1 MHRPID
7 DPGFEGEGDGAGY
20 GPVPPPYRP
29 HPAPGDP
36 SGPRGDASGPL
47 RDVPELRDDVSGSRG
62 DVSGSRGDAPGP
74 RNGAPAPRSGI
85 PGPSAGPWA
94 GAHDAPDP
102 GRVDPR
108 VLGALLARHG
118 WRRRGGAAGRYSR
131 WTPPGTGTGTSLLVP
146 ESRAFPD
153 CEDLLGEALAA
164 LARSAT
170 PSAHEVLTGLAVPS
184 DEIRWWRDVPPGPAG
199 TVPWTV
205 REQLG
210 SAARQFLLAGALA
223 VRGRAGYYGARHRR
237 PAQASLESVLVGAS
251 PDGRGLTAFL
261 PADPGRPIAVRLYHA
276 LHAAREAVDYRRATG
291 GTEAFDAAV
300 EAGVSRELTEALVAL
315 VRGTE
320 GARVALEWAPAAG
333 PPEGCAARPEPV
345 EFSPGDLPALR
356 EASARY
362 RTGEPSV
369 PVRLTGAVV
378 RMRRSGPRGAG
389 TVRLRVLGGAEVPHV
404 RVTLDEE
411 AYRTAGHAHL
421 VGLPIRV
428 SGRLESRGG
437 FRRLTDASEVVPVQ
451 VDETERDRLMKALHE
466 NLDFFEE
473 ACGPED

>member
-7 DPGFEGEGDGAGY
+7 EPGFGHEGDGAGH
-20 GPVPPPYRP
+20 GSVPPPYRP
-29 HPAPGDP
+29 HPAPG
-36 SGPRGDASGPL
+36 
-47 RDVPELRDDVSGSRG
+47 ET
-62 DVSGSRGDAPGP
+62 PGP
-74 RNGAPAPRSGI
+74 WTGIPAP
-85 PGPSAGPWA
+85 PLGPWA
-94 GAHDAPDP
+94 DAQGAPDP

-118 WRRRGGAAGRYSR
+118 WRRRGGAVGRYSR
-131 WTPPGTGTGTSLLVP
+131 WTPPGSGTGTSLLVP

-153 CEDLLGEALAA
+153 CEDLLGEALTA

-170 PSAHEVLTGLAVPS
+170 PSAREVLTGLSVPS

-199 TVPWTV
+199 AVPWTV
-205 REQLG
+205 QEQLR
-210 SAARQFLLAGALA
+210 SAARQLLLAGALA

-237 PAQASLESVLVGAS
+237 AAQTSLETVVVGA
-251 PDGRGLTAFL
+251 PPGGRGLTAFL
-261 PADPGRPIAVRLYHA
+261 PVEPGRPIAVRLYHA
-276 LHAAREAVDYRRATG
+276 LYAAREATDYQRATG
-291 GTEAFDAAV
+291 GMEAFDTAV

-320 GARVALEWAPAAG
+320 GARIALEWAPAAG
-333 PPEGCAARPEPV
+333 APEGCAVRPEPV

-362 RTGEPSV
+362 LTDEPAV

-378 RMRRSGPRGAG
+378 RMRRSGPRGEG
-389 TVRLRVLGGAEVPHV
+389 IVRLRVLAGADVPHV
-404 RVTLDEE
+404 RVALDEE

-428 SGRLESRGG
+428 VGRLESRGG
-437 FRRLTDASEVVPVQ
+437 FRRLTDASGVVPVQ
-451 VDETERDRLMKALHE
+451 VDETERDRLLKALHE

-473 ACGPED
+473 ACGPEEE

>member
-7 DPGFEGEGDGAGY
+7 EPTFGDEGNGAGH
-20 GPVPPPYRP
+20 GPVSVPPPYRP
-29 HPAPGDP
+29 HPAPGD
-36 SGPRGDASGPL
+36 L
-47 RDVPELRDDVSGSRG
+47 
-62 DVSGSRGDAPGP
+62 PGP
-74 RNGAPAPRSGI
+74 WTGV
-85 PGPSAGPWA
+85 PGPPAGPWA
-94 GAHDAPDP
+94 DSQGTPDP

-131 WTPPGTGTGTSLLVP
+131 WTPPGSTGTSLLVP

-153 CEDLLGEALAA
+153 CEDLLGEALTA

-170 PSAHEVLTGLAVPS
+170 PSAREVLTGLAVPS

-199 TVPWTV
+199 VVPWTV
-205 REQLG
+205 QEQLR
-210 SAARQFLLAGALA
+210 SAARQLLLAGALA

-237 PAQASLESVLVGAS
+237 PAQASLETVVVGAA
-251 PDGRGLTAFL
+251 PGGRGLTAFL
-261 PADPGRPIAVRLYHA
+261 PVAPGRPIAVRLYHA
-276 LHAAREAVDYRRATG
+276 LHAAREATDYQRATG
-291 GTEAFDAAV
+291 GMEAFDAAV

-320 GARVALEWAPAAG
+320 GARIALEWAPSAG
-333 PPEGCAARPEPV
+333 APEGCAARPAPV

-362 RTGEPSV
+362 LTDEPSV
-369 PVRLTGAVV
+369 PVRLTGTVV
-378 RMRRSGPRGAG
+378 RMRRSGPRGEG

-404 RVTLDEE
+404 RVGLDEE

-421 VGLPIRV
+421 AGLPIRV
-428 SGRLESRGG
+428 VGRLESRGG
-437 FRRLTDASEVVPVQ
+437 FRRLTDASGVVPVQ
-451 VDETERDRLMKALHE
+451 VDETERDRLLKSLRGTAE
-466 NLDFFEE
+466 DADFLDEDR
-473 ACGPED
+473 GPDED